1 MNPRPYDILPD
12 GRIVAANAVTSA
24 GEQRPGQIHVVLN
37 WFEELKSKLPPA
49 K

>member
-12 GRIVAANAVTSA
+12 GRVVVVNPVTNE
-24 GEQRPGQIHVVLN
+24 GGQRPGQIHVVMN
-37 WFEELKSKLPPA
+37 WFQELRTKLPAA